1 MEIYLLTATTVS
13 NTQEFD
19 VKNLAFKEYADAVA
33 EMKCLILDDLHN
45 FNDYREMDIYEQEEF
60 VERLLSGSSE
70 TLNGVYDI
78 IYITYDK
85 VAQTYTRTHLYSNRT
100 YHLSIEKTVVKM

>member
-1 MEIYLLTATTVS
+1 MLTATTVS

-19 VKNLAFKEYADAVA
+19 VNTLVFKEYADAVA
-33 EMKCLILDDLHN
+33 EMKCKILDDLHN

-60 VERLLSGSSE
+60 VDRLLSGQTSE

-78 IYITYDK
+78 TYD
-85 VAQTYTRTHLYSNRT
+85 QTTLTYTRTHLYSNRM

>member
-1 MEIYLLTATTVS
+1 MEIYLLTATEISRANEVDV
-13 NTQEFD
+13 NT
-19 VKNLAFKEYADAVA
+19 LAFKECDDAVA
-33 EMKCLILDDLHN
+33 EMKCKILDDLHN
-45 FNDYREMDIYEQEEF
+45 FNEYREMDIYEQEEF

-78 IYITYDK
+78 TYDK
-85 VAQTYTRTHLYSNRT
+85 IALTYTRTHLYSNRM

>member
-1 MEIYLLTATTVS
+1 MTATTVS

-33 EMKCLILDDLHN
+33 EMKCKILDDLHN
-45 FNDYREMDIYEQEEF
+45 FNDYREMDFYEQEEF
-60 VERLLSGSSE
+60 VERLLSGQTSE

-78 IYITYDK
+78 TYDQI
-85 VAQTYTRTHLYSNRT
+85 ALTYTRTHLYTNRM
-100 YHLSIEKTVVKM
+100 YHLSIQKTVVKM

>member
-1 MEIYLLTATTVS
+1 MEIFLLTATEISRTNEIDA
-13 NTQEFD
+13 NT
-19 VKNLAFKEYADAVA
+19 LAFLEYNDAVA

-45 FNDYREMDIYEQEEF
+45 FNDYREMDIYEQEKF

-70 TLNGVYDI
+70 TLNEVYD
-78 IYITYDK
+78 ITYDK
-85 VAQTYTRTHLYSNRT
+85 IALTYTRTHLYSNRM

>member
-1 MEIYLLTATTVS
+1 MEIYLLTATSVS

-45 FNDYREMDIYEQEEF
+45 FNEYREMDIYEQEEF

-78 IYITYDK
+78 TYDK
-85 VAQTYTRTHLYSNRT
+85 TALTYTRTHLYSNRM
-100 YHLSIEKTVVKM
+100 YHLSIQKTVVKM

>member
-19 VKNLAFKEYADAVA
+19 VNTLAFLEYNDAVA
-33 EMKCLILDDLHN
+33 EMKCMILDDLHN

-70 TLNGVYDI
+70 SLNGYDI
-78 IYITYDK
+78 IYDKTTLTYI
-85 VAQTYTRTHLYSNRT
+85 RT
-100 YHLSIEKTVVKM
+100 YLFTNRMYQLFIEKTVVKM

>member
-1 MEIYLLTATTVS
+1 MEIYLLTATEISRTNEIDV
-13 NTQEFD
+13 NT
-19 VKNLAFKEYADAVA
+19 LAFKECDDAVA
-33 EMKCLILDDLHN
+33 EMKCKILDDLHN

-78 IYITYDK
+78 TYDK
-85 VAQTYTRTHLYSNRT
+85 VALTYTRTHLYSNRM
-100 YHLSIEKTVVKM
+100 YHLSIAKTVVKM

>member
-1 MEIYLLTATTVS
+1 MEIYLLTETTISRTNEIDV
-13 NTQEFD
+13 NT
-19 VKNLAFKEYADAVA
+19 LAFGEFYDALS
-33 EMKCLILDDLHN
+33 EMKCKILDDLHN
-45 FNDYREMDIYEQEEF
+45 FNEYREMDIYEQEEF

-78 IYITYDK
+78 TYDK
-85 VAQTYTRTHLYSNRT
+85 VAQTYTRTHLYSNRM